1 MEESILVTIR
11 TLLGY
16 ATDEE
21 TTPFD
26 ADIISN
32 INSVLNSLTQMG
44 VGPDEGFEITG
55 VTETWSDFLG
65 ENAIKFNM
73 VKTYIAN
80 RVKLAWDSGTMS
92 STMAEALRNDIAQTE
107 WRIGIIVDNLG

>member
-26 ADIISN
+26 VDIISN
-32 INSVLNSLTQMG
+32 VNSVLNALTQMG
-44 VGPDEGFEITG
+44 VGPEEGFEITG
-55 VTETWSDFLG
+55 TTETWEDFLG
-65 ENAIKFNM
+65 ENAKMFNM
-73 VKTYIAN
+73 VKTYIVN
-80 RVKLAWDSGTMS
+80 RVKLVWDSSTMS
-92 STMAEALRNDIAQTE
+92 STLAESLKNDIAQTE
-107 WRIGIIVDNLG
+107 WRLGLYVDGLR